1 MDTYIVWLVSCSI
14 AFWIGNFVG
23 KHTATLNMLRALARD
38 PESFMRMAE
47 QVKKI
52 DEADSQDELETVST
66 QTGTEML
73 IERVGDQ
80 LFAYAKDTKQFLGQA
95 KDLNSLLKTVNER
108 FPGQGFFGTISKDN
122 PAKELV
128 K

>member
-1 MDTYIVWLVSCSI
+1 MDTYIVWLVGCSI

-23 KHTATLNMLRALARD
+23 KHTATLNMLRALASD

-52 DEADSQDELETVST
+52 DEAESQVELETVSA

-80 LFAYAKDTKQFLGQA
+80 LFAYAKDTNQFLGQA

-108 FPGQGFFGTISKDN
+108 FPGQDFFGTISADD